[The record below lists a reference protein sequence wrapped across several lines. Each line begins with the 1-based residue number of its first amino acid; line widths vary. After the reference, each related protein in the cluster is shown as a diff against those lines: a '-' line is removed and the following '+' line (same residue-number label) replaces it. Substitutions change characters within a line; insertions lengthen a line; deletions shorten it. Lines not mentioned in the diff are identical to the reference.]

1 MSARVEVN
9 GAELKS
15 CCAAAYESDFARL
28 LLGGSFHP
36 GGLELTA
43 RLGER
48 LHLAPRDRV
57 LDVACGRGD
66 SAISLAQRFG
76 CRVTGIDFGRA
87 NIAEAQSRAEQEQVA
102 DLVRFETGDAERLDY
117 PDASFDVVVCEC
129 AYCTFADKRAAARE
143 FIRVLAPG
151 GRLGLSDLTRSGSLP
166 AELSG
171 LLAWIACIGDAR
183 PAAEYVAHLEMAGFE
198 SVLAEAH
205 DDALA
210 GMVRDIQ
217 ARLLATELMVKLEK
231 VNLPG
236 VEFREANALAASAA
250 QAVRSGVL
258 GYAIITATK
267 PLAIKPCG

>member
-1 MSARVEVN
+1 MKAEAEPN
-9 GAELKS
+9 KAELKS

-36 GGLELTA
+36 GGLALTA
-43 RLGER
+43 RLGDR
-48 LHLAPRDRV
+48 LELSPRDRV

-87 NIAEAQSRAEQEQVA
+87 NIADATSRAESAGLA
-102 DLVRFETGDAERLDY
+102 DRLRFETGDAEELNY
-117 PDASFDVVVCEC
+117 PDAAFDAVVCEC
-129 AYCTFADKRAAARE
+129 AYCTFPDKRAAARE
-143 FIRVLAPG
+143 LIRVLAPG
-151 GRLGLSDLTRSGSLP
+151 GRLGLSDLTRTAGLP

-183 PAAEYVAHLEMAGFE
+183 PVAEYIEYLEAAGFQSI
-198 SVLAEAH
+198 SVEPH

-210 GMVRDIQ
+210 SMVRDIQ

-231 VNLPG
+231 VKLPG
-236 VEFREANALAASAA
+236 VDLREANALATNAA

-258 GYAIITATK
+258 GYTLITAIRPGGKTR
-267 PLAIKPCG
+267 CG

>member
-1 MSARVEVN
+1 MSSE
-9 GAELKS
+9 AELKS

-36 GGLELTA
+36 GGLALTA

-48 LHLAPRDRV
+48 LALSARDRV

-66 SAISLAQRFG
+66 SAIFIAQRFG
-76 CRVTGIDFGRA
+76 CRVTGVDFGRA
-87 NIAEAQSRAEQEQVA
+87 NIAEARSRAAEAQVA
-102 DLVRFETGDAERLDY
+102 GLVRFEIGDAERLDY
-117 PDASFDVVVCEC
+117 PDAGFEAVLCEC
-129 AYCTFADKRAAARE
+129 AYCTFPDKGAAARE
-143 FIRVLAPG
+143 FMRVLAPG
-151 GRLGLSDLTRSGSLP
+151 GRLGLSDLTRAGGLP

-183 PAAEYVAHLEMAGFE
+183 PEAEYVVQLEMAGFQ
-198 SVLAEAH
+198 SVSAEAH

-231 VNLPG
+231 VSLPS
-236 VEFREANALAASAA
+236 VDFREANALAASAA
-250 QAVRSGVL
+250 QAVRSGLL
-258 GYAIITATK
+258 GYNLITAQ
-267 PLAIKPCG
+267 KPCA

>member
-1 MSARVEVN
+1 MSTE
-9 GAELKS
+9 AELKS

-36 GGLELTA
+36 GGLALTE

-48 LHLAPRDRV
+48 LRLSARDRV

-66 SAISLAQRFG
+66 SAICFAQRFG
-76 CRVTGIDFGRA
+76 CRVTGVDFGQA
-87 NIAEAQSRAEQEQVA
+87 NIAEAKSRAEQERVA
-102 DLVRFETGDAERLDY
+102 GLVQFQIGDAERLDH
-117 PDASFDVVVCEC
+117 PDGDFDAVVCEC
-129 AYCTFADKRAAARE
+129 AYCTFPDKSTAARE

-151 GRLGLSDLTRSGSLP
+151 GRLGLSDLTRSGELP
-166 AELSG
+166 AELDG

-183 PAAEYVAHLEMAGFE
+183 PEAEYVAQLERAGVH
-198 SVLAEAH
+198 SVVAEAH

-210 GMVRDIQ
+210 SMVRDIQ

-236 VEFREANALAASAA
+236 VEFREASALAASAA

-258 GYAIITATK
+258 GYTLITATK
-267 PLAIKPCG
+267 PCG

>member
-1 MSARVEVN
+1 MSAGSDLNRA
-9 GAELKS
+9 GLKS
-15 CCAAAYESDFARL
+15 CCAAVYESDFARL
-28 LLGGSFHP
+28 LLGQSFHP
-36 GGLELTA
+36 GGLALTA

-48 LHLAPRDRV
+48 LQLSPSDHV

-76 CRVTGIDFGRA
+76 CRVTGVDFGPA
-87 NIAEAQSRAEQEQVA
+87 NIAEAASRAEQARVT

-117 PDASFDVVVCEC
+117 PDASFDVVLCEC
-129 AYCTFADKRAAARE
+129 AYCTFPDKNAAARE

-151 GRLGLSDLTRSGSLP
+151 GRLGLSDLTRSGELP

-183 PAAEYVAHLEMAGFE
+183 PPAEYVAHLEMAGFRP
-198 SVLAEAH
+198 VLAEAH
-205 DDALA
+205 DAAL
-210 GMVRDIQ
+210 GSMVRDIQ

-250 QAVRSGVL
+250 QAVRSGAL
-258 GYAIITATK
+258 GYTLITA
-267 PLAIKPCG
+267 AKPCG

>member
-1 MSARVEVN
+1 MSARAELN

-28 LLGGSFHP
+28 VLGGSFHP
-36 GGLELTA
+36 GGLALTA

-48 LHLAPRDRV
+48 LQLSPGDRV

-66 SAISLAQRFG
+66 SAIFLAQRFG

-87 NIAEAQSRAEQEQVA
+87 NVAEARLRAEQGQVA
-102 DLVRFETGDAERLDY
+102 DLVRFETGDAERLD
-117 PDASFDVVVCEC
+117 DADAGFDAVVCEC
-129 AYCTFADKRAAARE
+129 AYCTFPDKRAAARE

-183 PAAEYVAHLEMAGFE
+183 PAAEYIAHLEMAGFQ

-210 GMVRDIQ
+210 SMVREVQ

-231 VNLPG
+231 VKLPG
-236 VEFREANALAASAA
+236 VEFRQANALAASAA

-258 GYAIITATK
+258 GYTLITATK
-267 PLAIKPCG
+267 PCG